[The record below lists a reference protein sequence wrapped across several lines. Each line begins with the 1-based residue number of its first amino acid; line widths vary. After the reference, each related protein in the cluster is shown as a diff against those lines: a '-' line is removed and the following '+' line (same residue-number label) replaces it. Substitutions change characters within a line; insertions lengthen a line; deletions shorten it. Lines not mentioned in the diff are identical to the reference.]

1 MAIVTGTLTDWLVV
15 ELEMVTVPV
24 YVPEARLP
32 GFAVRVTMPAAFGVA
47 VPDWGAALS
56 QLPPLDVDTL
66 VENASD
72 PVPVL
77 RTRNC
82 CVRVLVGFLGKV
94 NVTVELSRASCGL
107 VPAPTLKVTLRF
119 VSTGAPLRAP

>member
-15 ELEMVTVPV
+15 ELDIVTVPV
-24 YVPEARLP
+24 YVPEPRLP
-32 GFAVRVTMPAAFGVA
+32 GFAVRVTTPAELGVA

-56 QLPPLDVDTL
+56 QLPPLEVDTL

-77 RTRNC
+77 RARNC
-82 CVRVLVGFLGKV
+82 CVRVVVGFLGNVKV
-94 NVTVELSRASCGL
+94 SVE
-107 VPAPTLKVTLRF
+107 
-119 VSTGAPLRAP
+119 